1 LLIAMS
7 RIGLSSRSIRRSKP
21 QIFEDVLRVIESG
34 EYKPT
39 RIMYKSNLSWKPLNK
54 ILNNMINLGLIEEK
68 DLNGHKYFFITEKG
82 KEFLELMDNLKRM
95 LVPASFARYV
105 EIDSLLSSPPK
116 INEGY
121 RSFKTDSLETVKLRI
136 PTS

>member
-1 LLIAMS
+1 MS

-82 KEFLELMDNLKRM
+82 KEFL
-95 LVPASFARYV
+95 
-105 EIDSLLSSPPK
+105 DSEAQNSH
-116 INEGY
+116 
-121 RSFKTDSLETVKLRI
+121 KLRE
-136 PTS
+136 TLLLFSRQDMNE